1 MSKRTEAAV
10 DVMLALTM
18 LVALVGAAMIVV
30 GLVTQVRATVPA
42 LGLILFIVGGALYWQ
57 FGARPALRQGRN
69 PLRGTVDGVGSIGR
83 FVRRLFGSTKRA
95 D

>member
-10 DVMLALTM
+10 DVMLALAM
-18 LVALVGAAMIVV
+18 LVVLIGAAMIVI
-30 GLVTQVRATVPA
+30 GLVVQVRTTIPA

-69 PLRGTVDGVGSIGR
+69 PLRGTLDGAGSIGR
-83 FVRRLFGSTKRA
+83 FARRLFGSTKRTG
-95 D
+95 